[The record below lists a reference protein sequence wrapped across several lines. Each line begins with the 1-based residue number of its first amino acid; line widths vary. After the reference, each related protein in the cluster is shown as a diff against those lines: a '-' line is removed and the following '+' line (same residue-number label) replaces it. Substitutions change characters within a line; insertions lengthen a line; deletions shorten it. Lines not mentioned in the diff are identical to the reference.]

1 MLGPATCSRLGV
13 YVQIARAFRRRQHLA
28 CPRHAFGSERA
39 ASRFSQF
46 GFFLNM
52 HFSKTRLVRAL
63 PSVTLALLSVFA
75 TGPVCAQVTIPEEYD
90 KLINRREVSAFG
102 NEGFGD
108 QIDLAGGS
116 LQIVQ
121 TDIDLPG
128 NNALPVRVSR
138 RFQAADT
145 YGGGHFRY
153 WSLDIPNVHGTF
165 PHVGWVVDGPS
176 GATSQRCTYHGAPP
190 DLYWNDAWWSPNE
203 YWHGTF
209 FSLPGGN
216 DQELLQI
223 NGGAHVPSDGHSYHA
238 ITKSGA
244 AARCVALDPTS
255 EILQGE
261 GFEIVS
267 PDGTVYTLNHMVRRY
282 RGALI
287 KSTSSP
293 ILGASEPST
302 AEPSKSETSYE
313 TQSPTGY
320 NLSRDDYILFPTVVK
335 DRFGNTVTYVWS
347 TTNPWQLLQIVAS
360 DGRQLTFSYN
370 SAANSTWVT
379 SVSDG
384 TRTWQYAYAAANG
397 FTDDA
402 DTLTLPDGS
411 AWRYSLAR
419 LFRMPLKPTSTFCAT
434 MNTLTQRTSWDSG
447 SSTHYPGSITS
458 PSGATVTYNLA
469 AVMLGRSYLTF
480 NCVSESGD
488 PALGRPNDP
497 YLFLAAAPVSKQITG
512 PGLPPG
518 GMTWSYSYGPSN
530 NCWIG
535 SYSEGIACTGSS
547 PTTRQ
552 VIATEP
558 DGSQTR
564 YTYGNRANVDEGLLY
579 KTEYGFTGTTALRT
593 TDITYAAA
601 GAAPY
606 GAYDGWS
613 PRGSGD
619 FELTSKMRPQ
629 RQVTT
634 IQQGRTFTWQVATG
648 CNGNPYC
655 FDAFARPT
663 KVNKSSSP

>member
-1 MLGPATCSRLGV
+1 MQFRLWCLGV
-13 YVQIARAFRRRQHLA
+13 ILLA
-28 CPRHAFGSERA
+28 A
-39 ASRFSQF
+39 
-46 GFFLNM
+46 M
-52 HFSKTRLVRAL
+52 
-63 PSVTLALLSVFA
+63 VTPAH
-75 TGPVCAQVTIPEEYD
+75 AQVTVPEEYD
-90 KLINRREVSAFG
+90 KLIKNREVIAFG

-138 RFQAADT
+138 RFQAADP

-165 PHVGWVVDGPS
+165 PRGGWVVDGPS
-176 GATSQRCTYHGAPP
+176 GASTQRCTYHGAPP

-223 NGGAHVPSDGHSYHA
+223 NGGAHVPNDGHSYHA

-255 EILQGE
+255 EPLQSDE

-267 PDGTVYTLNHMVRRY
+267 PDGTVYTLNHMVTRF

-287 KSTSSP
+287 KSSFAPMLAMGPVTTSD
-293 ILGASEPST
+293 EPQVSDQQKV
-302 AEPSKSETSYE
+302 ADEQQLYN
-313 TQSPTGY
+313 GY
-320 NLSRDDYILFPTVVK
+320 NLQREDYILFPTVVT

-360 DGRQLTFSYN
+360 DGRQLTLSYN

-384 TRTWQYAYAAANG
+384 TRTWQYAYAATSG

-434 MNTLTQRTSWDSG
+434 MNTLTQRTTWDSG

-458 PSGATVTYNLA
+458 PSGAIATYNLA
-469 AVMLGRSYLTF
+469 AVMLGRSYLAF
-480 NCVSESGD
+480 NCDTEGND
-488 PALGRPNDP
+488 PAQARPNDP

-593 TDITYAAA
+593 TDITYATA

-606 GAYDGWS
+606 GAYDGLS

-619 FELTSKMRPQ
+619 FELTSKIRPQ
-629 RQVTT
+629 RQITT

-648 CNGNPYC
+648 CNGYPYC
-655 FDAFARPT
+655 FDSYARPT
-663 KVNKSSSP
+663 KIVKASSP

>member
-1 MLGPATCSRLGV
+1 MGC
-13 YVQIARAFRRRQHLA
+13 LA
-28 CPRHAFGSERA
+28 A
-39 ASRFSQF
+39 
-46 GFFLNM
+46 LL
-52 HFSKTRLVRAL
+52 LVAL
-63 PSVTLALLSVFA
+63 PPPAL
-75 TGPVCAQVTIPEEYD
+75 AQVTIPEEYD
-90 KLINRREVSAFG
+90 KLIKHRREVTAFG

-108 QIDLAGGS
+108 KIDLASGG
-116 LQIVQ
+116 LQIAQ

-138 RFQAADT
+138 LFQAADL

-165 PHVGWVVDGPS
+165 PRVPDGWQVDGENGS
-176 GATSQRCTYHGAPP
+176 TSQRCTYHGAPP
-190 DLYWNDAWWSPNE
+190 VISYNGGWWWPDE

-216 DQELLQI
+216 NQELLQI
-223 NGGAHVPSDGHSYHA
+223 VSGAHVPSDGHSYHA

-244 AARCVALDPTS
+244 AARCVALDPAS
-255 EILQGE
+255 ETPNQGE

-282 RGALI
+282 RGTLV
-287 KSTSSP
+287 KSSP
-293 ILGASEPST
+293 APMPVMGPAKTTGKQQVIGGASD
-302 AEPSKSETSYE
+302 K
-313 TQSPTGY
+313 Y
-320 NLSRDDYILFPTVVK
+320 NLPRMDYILFPTVIT

-384 TRTWQYAYAAANG
+384 TRTWQYAYSPYYG

-402 DTLTLPDGS
+402 DTLTLPDGNV
-411 AWRYSLAR
+411 WRYSLAR
-419 LFRMPLKPTSTFCAT
+419 LINMPLKPTSTNCAA
-434 MNTLTQRTSWDSG
+434 MNNLTQRTTWDNG
-447 SSTHYPGSITS
+447 ISTHYPGSITA
-458 PSGATVTYNLA
+458 PSGASVTFNLA
-469 AVMLGRSYLTF
+469 AVMLGRSHLAY

-488 PALGRPNDP
+488 PAYARPDDP
-497 YLFLAAAPVSKQITG
+497 YLFLSAAVVSKTITG
-512 PGLPPG
+512 PGLPTA
-518 GMTWSYSYGPSN
+518 GMTWSYSYGPTN
-530 NCWIG
+530 NCWDG
-535 SYSEGIACTGSS
+535 SYSQGIACTATS

-552 VIATEP
+552 VIAIDP

-564 YTYGNRANVDEGLLY
+564 YTFGNRANVDEGQPY
-579 KTEYGFTGTTALRT
+579 RTESGWNGTTALRT
-593 TDITYAAA
+593 TNITYADT

-606 GAYDGWS
+606 GAFDGWS
-613 PRGSGD
+613 PRGRGD
-619 FELTSKMRPQ
+619 FAITSKVRPQ

-634 IQQGRTFTWQVATG
+634 TQQGRTFTWQVATG
-648 CNGNPYC
+648 CAGVPYC

-663 KVNKSSSP
+663 KVVKSSAP